1 MNNVTVNYP
10 VFKVHNLILF
20 YCMMI
25 FIEPTLTYFIVYQD
39 HQEDLDEEPETWID
53 SKNVS
58 LITQAEFEKLKSPD
72 AKKVNSK
79 YVCCPDLNGEV
90 IYLFFVLFF
99 YTFPI

>member
-1 MNNVTVNYP
+1 MTLP
-10 VFKVHNLILF
+10 KCILLFK
-20 YCMMI
+20 
-25 FIEPTLTYFIVYQD
+25 YQD

-58 LITQAEFEKLKSPD
+58 MITQAEFEKLKSPD

-79 YVCCPDLNGEV
+79 YVCCPELNGEV
-90 IYLFFVLFF
+90 IYFLFVLFL